1 MNKDDIKLKLNNLI
15 NNSIYKS
22 NDINEEELS
31 SIIDFFKSNKNIM
44 EDLKYVLKDRNNENY
59 YAYDCFLIRILTKIN
74 KDLKLNILYNS
85 DKYIDILN
93 NKLILLRIWQS
104 LNKKDK
110 LKYLNDKNRCNE
122 IDYYIINE
130 SIKEKTNYKDNYIL
144 NEILTNKVVQDKI
157 PNLSLE
163 IRYSPSILKML
174 DLTNYEICSK
184 FTKKSYTILLLKKCP
199 TLNNLLLL
207 INANEKIINLI
218 ERNSIIFKNTENN
231 YVYNYLLD
239 NPDMIGKFNNKY
251 LTLFDN
257 NKIEELYSNKKL
269 SNETFSSLLERMY
282 NLYPS
287 NANKL
292 FTKENLSKCVKHS
305 LNVYP
310 FEKLSNNLKE
320 SIFKEEHL
328 FDRFIDTIMIEAISN
343 NYKEEEIMNILRN
356 PDFIKDQSAYS
367 IELLLN
373 KLNFKTVFNMLQIK
387 NILDS
392 INNLNSNITE
402 NDSIF
407 IKGYLDSPSL
417 IYKTDHNMLFNMINY
432 LNKEDTLYYIVTP
445 YISNKLTSSEI
456 IDLCI
461 NKKIDINEIIDNNI
475 LRNKLSKDD
484 IITLIDCTWE
494 TNIDLSIFY
503 IKDLSKLLFNLTNEQ
518 IDNINFEEV
527 NYLFETIKMKSL
539 LSKQTSKYTVI
550 SYKSVLASYL
560 ALGLD
565 KTLDMVSTGNKNIT
579 LDEVLELKNKILDER
594 ILNFKEENS
603 TLIQNIHNKVDYN
616 LKKINKKDI
625 TSFSKAIKRNTY
637 LDNITYLM
645 LENNYYNY
653 KYIIETFYNYNKYYE
668 SNPYESKKNLYHFC
682 QNFIKKFISNKYE
695 EYNQEFYNKMYNNF
709 NLKESIIYNKRKK
722 IGKDYI
728 KNQKLR
734 VFLKALTEPNKEDYA
749 YAFKDK
755 YPLSEIKERYIKYL
769 NIENVNY
776 NEILTYILIPISN
789 NTFDKEL
796 CLSRLGI
803 KKPKEYDKYY
813 NYLESVNI
821 INFINEEIN
830 NISNKYTKDEI
841 TDILEHICYN
851 TKLNT
856 KINKEDKKVIKKL
869 IKLISDIKGEIHI
882 EKNKLIYAN
891 KIDIYNIDKVT
902 DYNKYLKII
911 SEIINKTTRYINRN
925 MNTSSIIEYYQDDYI
940 KNISKEELLYPL
952 TNKYYEPKKRVFSIN
967 DIEKIFNGY
976 RLNEYKKANKE
987 LLNFLF
993 ENNNLVMVAEGYYDG
1008 LVDNLG
1014 LIINKFEE
1022 ISNSYKDL
1030 FKEDKITLINAEKTL
1045 RIINYKLNDLSK
1057 SIDSDIIKS
1066 LFDDD
1071 YYIDTDIKERLNNLE
1086 YLYQESFKKVSSTI
1100 PYIKIQDHNYEIEII
1115 DNYNQEIFKSAYNTN
1130 YRIGSRGNDFLHYVI
1145 LNKNGIK
1152 VIIKKDNSIIA
1163 RLLGVRN
1170 GNTLYLNKLEG
1181 EFDDYYEEL
1190 LHKLSSEIIKRTK
1203 ESNEPIEFITI
1214 LINKLLE
1221 RSNGIKIDST
1231 ICPIVENPINTS
1243 YNDFDEFRKSKYLNT
1258 INNNVFYTN
1267 YKEKISTILASSNIV
1282 DKNNFK
1288 YYDPESK
1295 YLRNRNNVIKLSNNI
1310 EDYYIHKINT
1320 IINLCKIEKVCEYDG
1335 DIKLSTIDTIYLGDD
1350 FVLFLTNNKQFIKY
1364 ILPYDK
1370 RALNEVNL
1378 IIKSYS

>member
-1 MNKDDIKLKLNNLI
+1 MNKDDIKLKLNNLV

-22 NDINEEELS
+22 NKINDEELNT
-31 SIIDFFKSNKNIM
+31 IIDFFKNNKNIM

-59 YAYDCFLIRILTKIN
+59 YAYDCFLIKILTKIN
-74 KDLKLNILYNS
+74 KDIKLTILYNS
-85 DKYIDILN
+85 DKNIDILS
-93 NKLILLRIWQS
+93 NKVILLRIWQS

-110 LKYLNDKNRCNE
+110 LKYLNDKNKCNE
-122 IDYYIINE
+122 IDYYIFNE

-144 NEILTNKVVQDKI
+144 NEILTNIVVLNKI
-157 PNLSLE
+157 PSLSLD
-163 IRYSPSILKML
+163 IKYSPSILKSI

-199 TLNNLLLL
+199 TLDSLLEL
-207 INANEKIINLI
+207 INTNDKIINLI

-231 YVYNYLLD
+231 KIYNYLLD
-239 NPDMIGKFNNKY
+239 NPNMIGKFDNKY
-251 LTLFDN
+251 LTMFDN
-257 NKIEELYSNKKL
+257 NKINEIYKSKVN
-269 SNETFSSLLERMY
+269 NETFSSILERMY
-282 NLYPS
+282 IINPT

-292 FTKENLSKCVKHS
+292 FTKENLSKCIKHS
-305 LNVYP
+305 LNIYP
-310 FEKLSNNLKE
+310 FEKLSNSNKE
-320 SIFKEEHL
+320 LIFKEEHL
-328 FDRFIDTIMIEAISN
+328 FDRFIDTVMIEAISN
-343 NYKEEEIMNILRN
+343 NYKEQEIMNILRN
-356 PDFIKDQSAYS
+356 PEFIKDQSTYS

-373 KLNFKTVFNMLQIK
+373 KLHFKTVFNMLQIK

-392 INNLNSNITE
+392 INNLNSNITD
-402 NDSIF
+402 NDTIF

-417 IYKTDHNMLFNMINY
+417 IYKTDHNMLFNMLNY
-432 LNKEDTLYYIVTP
+432 LNKEDNLYYIINP

-456 IDLCI
+456 IDLCT
-461 NKKIDINEIIDNNI
+461 NKQITINEIIDNEI
-475 LRNKLSKDD
+475 LKEKLSKDD
-484 IITLIDCTWE
+484 IITFIDRMWE
-494 TNIDLSIFY
+494 SNIDLSIFY
-503 IKDLSKLLFNLTNEQ
+503 NKDLSKLLFNLSDDQVN
-518 IDNINFEEV
+518 NINFEEV

-539 LSKQTSKYTVI
+539 LSKQTSKYTII

-560 ALGLD
+560 SLGLD
-565 KTLDMVSTGNKNIT
+565 KTLDMVSTGNMNVT
-579 LDEVLELKNKILDER
+579 LDEVLDLKNKILDER
-594 ILNFKEENS
+594 ILIFKEENS

-625 TSFSKAIKRNTY
+625 NSFSKALKRNTY

-668 SNPYESKKNLYHFC
+668 NNPYQSKKNLYHFC

-695 EYNQEFYNKMYNNF
+695 EYNQEFYNTMYNNF

-722 IGKDYI
+722 LSKDYI
-728 KNQKLR
+728 KNQKLK

-749 YAFKDK
+749 FAFKDK
-755 YPLSEIKERYIKYL
+755 YPLEEIKERYIKYL

-803 KKPKEYDKYY
+803 KKPREYDKYY
-813 NYLESVNI
+813 NYINNNLIIES
-821 INFINEEIN
+821 INNEIN
-830 NISNKYTKDEI
+830 NISNKYTKEEI
-841 TDILEHICYN
+841 TNILEHICYN
-851 TKLNT
+851 IKLIAKLN
-856 KINKEDKKVIKKL
+856 KDDKKIIRKL
-869 IKLISDIKGEIHI
+869 IKLINNIKGEIHI
-882 EKNKLIYAN
+882 KNNKLVYTQ
-891 KIDIYNIDKVT
+891 KIDIYNIDKIT

-925 MNTSSIIEYYQDDYI
+925 MNTFAITEHYQEDYL
-940 KNISKEELLYPL
+940 KNISKEQLIYPL
-952 TNKYYEPKKRVFSIN
+952 TNKYYEPRKRVFSIH
-967 DIEKIFNGY
+967 DIENIFNGY
-976 RLNEYKKANKE
+976 RINEFKRANKD
-987 LLNFLF
+987 LLKFLF
-993 ENNNLVMVAEGYYDG
+993 EDNNLVMVAEGYYDG

-1014 LIINKFEE
+1014 LLINKYDE
-1022 ISNSYKDL
+1022 ISNSYKEL
-1030 FKEDKITLINAEKTL
+1030 FNEEELTLINAEKTL
-1045 RIINYKLNDLSK
+1045 KLIEYKLSDISK

-1086 YLYQESFKKVSSTI
+1086 YIYKESFKKISSTI
-1100 PYIKIQDHNYEIEII
+1100 PYIKIQDNNYEIEII
-1115 DNYNQEIFKSAYNTN
+1115 DNYNQEIFKSSYNTN

-1152 VIIKKDNSIIA
+1152 VIIKKDNHIIA

-1181 EFDDYYEEL
+1181 EYDNYYEEL

-1221 RSNGIKIDST
+1221 RSNGIRIDST
-1231 ICPIVENPINTS
+1231 ICPIVENPINIS

-1288 YYDPESK
+1288 YYDPEAK

-1310 EDYYIHKINT
+1310 EDYYINKINT
-1320 IINLCKIEKVCEYDG
+1320 IINLCKIENVCEYEG
-1335 DIKLSTIDTIYLGDD
+1335 DIRLSTIDTIYIGDD

-1364 ILPYDK
+1364 VLPYDK
-1370 RALNEVNL
+1370 RALNEINL